1 MPRQLHCS
9 RWFVS
14 GSPSYDTILQRR
26 GKIVKVE
33 LPDEARKQAVASLR
47 RYFASELDQEIGD
60 LKAGL
65 LLDFILQE
73 IGPSIYNGAV
83 ADAQT
88 YMRDRVA
95 DLEAVCAAS
104 EFTFWDAPAGK
115 APRRKSSS

>member
-1 MPRQLHCS
+1 M
-9 RWFVS
+9 
-14 GSPSYDTILQRR
+14 
-26 GKIVKVE
+26 KIE
-33 LPDEARKQAVASLR
+33 LRDEAKKQAVTSLR

-65 LLDFILQE
+65 LLDFFVQE

-95 DLEAVCAAS
+95 DLEAVCAAP
-104 EFTFWDAPAGK
+104 EFTFWDAPAAK
-115 APRRKSSS
+115 APRRKSTS